1 MKTIVFKFLYFKYP
15 VLNVLLMIKNSN
27 IIIKLFSSFSIL
39 TALVVPSFAQEHW
52 EWRNPLP
59 TGDHLR
65 CILWTGS
72 KYIACGYSGIIITS
86 EDGKKWKTQ
95 ESGNEEYLEG
105 IAWTGDMF
113 VIIGSKGTLLTTELS
128 SPPQLYSS
136 PVRL

>member
-1 MKTIVFKFLYFKYP
+1 MLRIFNSYLKSR
-15 VLNVLLMIKNSN
+15 LLSA
-27 IIIKLFSSFSIL
+27 FSIL

-59 TGDHLR
+59 TGNVLR
-65 CILWTGS
+65 QVIWSGS
-72 KYIACGYSGIIITS
+72 KFISCGYSGIIITS
-86 EDGKKWKTQ
+86 EDGKEWKTQ